1 MKKSILF
8 LTIII
13 LQTTVLLATSDIR
26 QIYEKGVIEKE
37 NGNYKDALDLWLSA
51 KSVLDDP
58 SEMDPRVGFSFIEL
72 VTEQKMS
79 NLYQTASTM
88 YFWALEGEINQENF
102 RHYKTEI
109 ERIRPLLNER
119 EYVSFMNKIDSFD
132 NTALSD
138 LRGVWTRLDL
148 TPTSPYNERLIEH
161 WERIAHIRSEYTMNK
176 NTIYE
181 TDDRGLIYMRYG
193 KPDRVFKDQFDFDYG
208 QIRYWAESSIKS
220 VGGGAFDAAQV
231 DTNTSLGVAGTDM
244 ITDEGMKEYLVTRLT
259 DHAQQYHTYSEF
271 EFWMYY
277 GLTGIDSE
285 NVIYIFGRDGNSGQ
299 FGLRKSIDE
308 MIPTQAFRTRIQN
321 GPAHSQVTPGF
332 LLQLSLYRQAAVAD
346 IFFASSFVNMESEV
360 FSRRTINRQTSIEF
374 RNRSEHQLQTVYARA
389 PDQIS
394 DYRMALPDISMELRQ
409 FRFID
414 DENNPYL
421 ATFMLSR
428 PHEAIMLSSFNDYNN
443 DQSLILRHVVQL
455 YDENWNVISRHNAQ
469 PEIQMIEGGNLRQSP
484 PSFSLFFVPH
494 VKEETRQIF
503 VAELLDANGSKR
515 LAQNSVFSEY
525 LKGSGKME
533 NLQPEPLNT
542 DSETLEMSDLVLG
555 FNRSDNDELFFPYM
569 VALENE
575 IPADE
580 NLVIHFEVYH
590 LQITDNGLAL
600 FELNYGIN
608 PINWLGRARTRTQE
622 VDATVTFETNSDSFR
637 EVIEIDT
644 GGLEK
649 GEYEL
654 YLTATEPHTRRKI
667 ERRVRFTIVD

>member
-1 MKKSILF
+1 MKKFLLSLSII
-8 LTIII
+8 TI
-13 LQTTVLLATSDIR
+13 QATVLFASTDIR
-26 QIYEKGVIEKE
+26 QIYEKGLSEKKS
-37 NGNYKDALDLWLSA
+37 GNYTNALDLWLSA
-51 KSVLDDP
+51 KYQMSDP
-58 SEMDPRVGFSFIEL
+58 ADMDPRVGYSFIEL
-72 VTEQKMS
+72 VTEQKMR
-79 NLYQTASTM
+79 NLYQTASLM
-88 YFWALEGEINQENF
+88 YFWTLEGEINQENF
-102 RHYKTEI
+102 RHYKTEVD
-109 ERIRPLLNER
+109 RIRPLLNER
-119 EYVSFMNKIDSFD
+119 EYVRIMNKIDSFD

-138 LRGVWTRLDL
+138 LRGIWTRLDL
-148 TPTSPYNERLIEH
+148 TPTNPYNERLIEH
-161 WERIAHIRSEYTMNK
+161 WERIAHIRKEYTLNR
-176 NTIYE
+176 NTVYD

-193 KPDRVFKDQFDFDYG
+193 KPDRVYKDQFDFDYG
-208 QIRYWAESSIKS
+208 QVRFWAESSIRS
-220 VGGGAFDAAQV
+220 AGGGALDAAA
-231 DTNTSLGVAGTDM
+231 DTNSNFGFAGTDM
-244 ITDEGMKEYLVTRLT
+244 FSDEGIRDYLVARLT
-259 DHAQQYHTYSEF
+259 DHAQQYHSYSEF

-277 GLTGIDSE
+277 GLTGNDAE

-346 IFFASSFVNMESEV
+346 IFFATSFVNMESEV
-360 FSRRTINRQTSIEF
+360 FSRRTINRQTSLEF
-374 RNRSEHQLQTVYARA
+374 RNRSEHQLQTVYAKA
-389 PDQIS
+389 PTQVS
-394 DYRMALPDISMELRQ
+394 DYGMELPDINMELRQ
-409 FRFID
+409 FRFLD
-414 DENNPYL
+414 DDNNPYL

-455 YDENWNVISRHNAQ
+455 YDEDWNVISRHNAQ
-469 PEIQMIEGGNLRQSP
+469 PEIQMLEGGNLRQSP

-494 VKEETRQIF
+494 VKKDTRQFF
-503 VAELLDANGSKR
+503 VAELLDANGSNR
-515 LAQNSVFSEY
+515 VAQNSVFSEY
-525 LKGSGKME
+525 RKGSGKIE

-542 DSETLEMSDLVLG
+542 DPEVLEMSDLVLG
-555 FNRSDNDELFFPYM
+555 FNRSDNDDLLFPYM

-590 LQITDNGLAL
+590 LQKQDNGLSL

-622 VDATVTFETNSDSFR
+622 ADITVTFETDQNSFR
-637 EVIEIDT
+637 EVVEIDT
-644 GGLEK
+644 GVLAK

-654 YLTATEPHTRRKI
+654 YLTAMEPHTGRKV